1 MAQEGAIF
9 NLLDDVIKDNPTFK
23 FPVED
28 IRQELNQMLTNQIE
42 FDYFFRQAYTKIKSN
57 YSSAFLFTFVNTCEM
72 ILKISNNDFYDM
84 TEIEYQMKID
94 ELITTLEALKITRIE
109 KDSPDGEM
117 MSIMT

>member
-23 FPVED
+23 FPVEE

-57 YSSAFLFTFVNTCEM
+57 YSFHL
-72 ILKISNNDFYDM
+72 LKRSLY
-84 TEIEYQMKID
+84 Y
-94 ELITTLEALKITRIE
+94 
-109 KDSPDGEM
+109 
-117 MSIMT
+117 